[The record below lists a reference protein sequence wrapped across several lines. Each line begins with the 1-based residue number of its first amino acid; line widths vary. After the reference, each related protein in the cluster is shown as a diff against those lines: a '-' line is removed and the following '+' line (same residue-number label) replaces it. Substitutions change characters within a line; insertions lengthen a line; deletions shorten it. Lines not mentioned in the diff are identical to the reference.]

1 MQLGSAPLMGTG
13 QWRVTTLMSIV
24 QRHWTL
30 PRSLGKTLLGQDLMT
45 GLTSLQKASCELH
58 REEKA
63 LTILSSRKSM
73 ISEEG
78 GERNLLL
85 STGIIRKFL
94 FFISL
99 SFTGRVHYTIL

>member
-1 MQLGSAPLMGTG
+1 
-13 QWRVTTLMSIV
+13 
-24 QRHWTL
+24 
-30 PRSLGKTLLGQDLMT
+30 
-45 GLTSLQKASCELH
+45 
-58 REEKA
+58 
-63 LTILSSRKSM
+63 M